1 MALQNKSEEERIIY
15 NKFTEEYASILIIA
29 AIIVLLLTIIL
40 FQYAWNNAIRPIF
53 NLKEI
58 TFWQSFLLIFIIK
71 LISPN
76 CSVC

>member
-1 MALQNKSEEERIIY
+1 MTQQNKSEERIIY
-15 NKFTEEYASILIIA
+15 KKLTEEDASILIIA
-29 AIIVLLLTIIL
+29 AMIVLLLTIVL

-53 NLKEI
+53 GLNEI
-58 TFWQSFLLIFIIK
+58 TFLQSFLLIFIIK

>member
-1 MALQNKSEEERIIY
+1 MTHQNKSEERIIY
-15 NKFTEEYASILIIA
+15 KKFTEEDASILIIA
-29 AIIVLLLTIIL
+29 AMIVLLLTIVL

-53 NLKEI
+53 GLTEI
-58 TFWQSFLLIFIIK
+58 TFLQSFLLIFIIK